1 MKIDEAESKR
11 VGITVMR
18 TEKKAENK
26 ESHSVET
33 SSRKS
38 KKTNEDDE
46 FISRGREE

>member
-18 TEKKAENK
+18 TEKKAEKK
-26 ESHSVET
+26 ESHSVE